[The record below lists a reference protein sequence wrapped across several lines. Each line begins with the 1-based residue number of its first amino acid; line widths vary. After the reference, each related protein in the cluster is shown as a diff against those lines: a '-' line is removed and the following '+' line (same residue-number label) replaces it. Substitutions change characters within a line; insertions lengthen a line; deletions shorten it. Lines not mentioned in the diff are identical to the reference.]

1 MRLFEKRGPSV
12 QNARAAVHVFAVHVF
27 AVRVFRAS
35 MISSEKSASFRDH
48 ALAEPSREKRRDEE
62 ECDRHNPANRQP
74 DEGGAAHPRP
84 TGAAGRRSWAERHL

>member
-27 AVRVFRAS
+27 AVDVFRSS
-35 MISSEKSASFRDH
+35 MISSD

-74 DEGGAAHPRP
+74 DEDGAAHPRP
-84 TGAAGRRSWAERHL
+84 TGAAGRRRRAERHL